1 VDDTVILWKAYRIRT
16 PRPDSGSAPQ
26 HPCMVLLAEA
36 VGEAAGAGT
45 ATEEEG
51 MVKAEAT
58 LEEGGDSSVPP
69 QNQK

>member
-36 VGEAAGAGT
+36 VGEAAGA
-45 ATEEEG
+45 AKEEA
-51 MVKAEAT
+51 KAEAAT
-58 LEEGGDSSVPP
+58 LEEEGDSSAPP

>member
-1 VDDTVILWKAYRIRT
+1 
-16 PRPDSGSAPQ
+16 
-26 HPCMVLLAEA
+26 MVLLAEA
-36 VGEAAGAGT
+36 VGEAVGAGT

-58 LEEGGDSSVPP
+58 LEEGGDSSAPP

>member
-26 HPCMVLLAEA
+26 HPCMVLLEEA
-36 VGEAAGAGT
+36 VGEAAGA
-45 ATEEEG
+45 AEEE
-51 MVKAEAT
+51 VKAEAAT
-58 LEEGGDSSVPP
+58 LKEEGDSSVPP